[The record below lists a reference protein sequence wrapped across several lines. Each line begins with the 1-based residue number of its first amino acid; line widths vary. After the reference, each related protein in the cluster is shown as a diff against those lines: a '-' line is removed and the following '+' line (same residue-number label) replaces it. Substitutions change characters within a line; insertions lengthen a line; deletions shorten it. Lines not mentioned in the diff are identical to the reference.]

1 MLNTALAHDTAILLL
16 DIYSRS
22 IKTNVYKSTY
32 TQMLIETI
40 LFVIAKSLGQVRWS
54 SIDEWINKFGIVQ
67 FSSVTQ
73 SCLTICNSM
82 DCNMPGLP
90 VHHQL
95 LEFTQTH
102 VDWVGDATQSV
113 IPFSSCLQ
121 SFPASGS
128 FSMSQLFTSSGQSIG
143 VLASASV
150 LPMNIQD

>member
-1 MLNTALAHDTAILLL
+1 MLNTALPHDTALLLL

-22 IKTNVYKSTY
+22 IKTYVYKSTY
-32 TQMLIETI
+32 TQMLIETT

-73 SCLTICNSM
+73 SCLTICDSM

-102 VDWVGDATQSV
+102 VD
-113 IPFSSCLQ
+113 
-121 SFPASGS
+121 
-128 FSMSQLFTSSGQSIG
+128 
-143 VLASASV
+143 
-150 LPMNIQD
+150 